1 LWPTTRMD
9 WDGGNLTETW
19 LQLLYQLCLL
29 EIINP
34 NKLLSSNKEH
44 LLTWMECCRNRKA
57 WQFTE
62 RMVRVLFCELMQ
74 QYSSCITYKGIKV
87 YKGNKITMSRHRPTI
102 FNVATEVNITK
113 SWEGLHIKRKRK
125 QEQMEIKKINKKWF
139 IKDITWHNCGEV
151 ISLKMPVH
159 IWHSLKKKQIGKQA
173 KQVIKFKGK
182 KKLS

>member
-1 LWPTTRMD
+1 MSFIFKGDWNKRDTYFRVLYGLVDRSVSNQHSLPSLLPTITLSPTHKKCEVITICIRPILILTYQQVQSVRSDSLEDFKILKKNNQADLWPTTRMD

-87 YKGNKITMSRHRPTI
+87 YKGNKITVS
-102 FNVATEVNITK
+102 
-113 SWEGLHIKRKRK
+113 
-125 QEQMEIKKINKKWF
+125 
-139 IKDITWHNCGEV
+139 
-151 ISLKMPVH
+151 
-159 IWHSLKKKQIGKQA
+159 
-173 KQVIKFKGK
+173 
-182 KKLS
+182 